1 MASRIGGALKA
12 TGLDKVLG
20 LTAVGLVGTE
30 AAKYALI
37 NPALERAGI
46 KTPSYVPPPAM
57 SQYEE
62 VMLGRQEQPGFLGF
76 GGQQRTQGLIEKRA
90 LQRME
95 MEKNAQDY
103 AFRLAELQLK
113 NGYNPMEAQRMYADR
128 DKYIADRANISN
140 ISANMASSMIG
151 SQVMSN
157 PINYSQTGY
166 APMQQMQMS
175 PSTTMQMGGF
185 RGRGRGRSPYG
196 VDMSAEGIPGAPIT
210 PDMREQMRYSPEQMG
225 QFSGRGGSMA
235 RGFDSAK
242 YGYVDNSVP
251 MGAENYALE
260 GGYQDPYGGYGRQGT
275 SRRRGRG

>member
-1 MASRIGGALKA
+1 MARGIGGALKA

-76 GGQQRTQGLIEKRA
+76 GRQERTQGLIERRA

-95 MEKNAQDY
+95 MEKNAQDH

-113 NGYNPMEAQRMYADR
+113 NGYNPLEAQRIYADR
-128 DKYIADRANISN
+128 DKYISDRANISN
-140 ISANMASSMIG
+140 ISANMASSMVGGQI
-151 SQVMSN
+151 MSN
-157 PINYSQTGY
+157 PIGYAQTGY
-166 APMQQMQMS
+166 APMQTS
-175 PSTTMQMGGF
+175 PSTTMQMAGF
-185 RGRGRGRSPYG
+185 RGSGRRGRSPYG
-196 VDMSAEGIPGAPIT
+196 VDMGAEMIPGAPIT
-210 PDMREQMRYSPEQMG
+210 PDMREQMMISPEQYG
-225 QFSGRGGSMA
+225 QFSGRGGRIA

-260 GGYQDPYGGYGRQGT
+260 GGYQDPYGGYGRQGI